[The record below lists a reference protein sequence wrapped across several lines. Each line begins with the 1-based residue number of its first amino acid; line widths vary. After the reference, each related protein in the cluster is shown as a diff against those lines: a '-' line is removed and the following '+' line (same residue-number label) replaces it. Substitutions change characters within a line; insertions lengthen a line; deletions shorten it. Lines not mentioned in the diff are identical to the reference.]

1 MSEFGHRPSNSY
13 KKNNKMSTP
22 QTKVEDKMLMRA
34 DLCKALSVSPE
45 TLRRWIK
52 AGTIPTPD
60 INLSLKTQAWRKSS
74 LLAAGIGIL

>member
-1 MSEFGHRPSNSY
+1 
-13 KKNNKMSTP
+13 MSTP

-52 AGTIPTPD
+52 SGTIPTPD